1 MHSSGRGEEMKL
13 IGIILVVFGI
23 VALIVGGINY
33 TKRETIVDIGPLKA
47 TTERQKTIPL
57 PPVVGL
63 LSLAAGVVLIIA
75 DTRTRA

>member
-1 MHSSGRGEEMKL
+1 MHNSGTGVEMKL

-23 VALIVGGINY
+23 VALIAGGISY
-33 TKRETIVDIGPLKA
+33 TKRDTVVDIGPLKA
-47 TTERQKTIPL
+47 TTERQKTVPL
-57 PPVVGL
+57 PPLVGL